1 MPLALATPAPGSFAF
16 EVADLANFA
25 GLAVYLR
32 DTQAGTQQ
40 PLLAG
45 TRYAFTQAAG
55 AASTGRFALVFRP
68 AGVLATQ
75 SALSAAQVSV
85 FPNPAHGSFTL
96 LLPPVAGQRA
106 VQATLLNVLGQPV
119 ASRSIALSAAGAS
132 AEFDTHGLAAGVYVL
147 HLKAG
152 SSTLAK
158 RIVVN

>member
-1 MPLALATPAPGSFAF
+1 M
-16 EVADLANFA
+16 
-25 GLAVYLR
+25 
-32 DTQAGTQQ
+32 
-40 PLLAG
+40 LAG

-55 AASTGRFALVFRP
+55 AAGTGRFALVFRP

-75 SALSAAQVSV
+75 PGLSAAQVSV

-132 AEFDTHGLAAGVYVL
+132 AEFDTHGLAAGVYMLRLV
-147 HLKAG
+147 AG
-152 SSTLAK
+152 DQTLTQ
-158 RIVVN
+158 RVTLE